1 MKLIRLIFSLVLGC
15 ALGFSF
21 LFSQLTAEQIE
32 PINVSN
38 SKEKSDLAQLSVLG
52 NNVFV
57 VWRDKSTGDK
67 DIYFVKSSDEGLSFE
82 KPVNLSDNEGPSAFP
97 RMAIIGDNIYTT
109 WYDYTPGQSDIF
121 FAKSIDNGNSFETI
135 NLSDNKGVSYNPWVA
150 AYQNNV
156 YVVWNDETP
165 TVTQLNITKPLNVDV
180 VLGTLDILLATS
192 SDSGSTF
199 AVSQLTDSS
208 GYSWNPRIAVNENNV
223 YVVWNEK
230 TDSND
235 EIFFSASNDNGKSF
249 SKPINLSLTASPSQD
264 AALKVYGNHVYV
276 IWQESLMG
284 GREIFFTKSDNNGLS
299 FGGPTNI
306 SNRGGNA
313 ELDRDTQMAVS
324 ESNVYVVWSDI
335 SVNGGVF
342 LTKSSDNGISFSKPI
357 KLNNFENAEFAQI
370 VLHDDEIYVVWNENM
385 LGNEEVF
392 LRRSHDSAQTF
403 GSIENLS
410 NDEAKSNFF
419 VMGPQIALSENKIY
433 TVFERETAETSDLFL
448 KVIGKNKILQEGTL
462 PLETDNGAVRIELNI
477 GKDSPDITKP
487 SAFELKFLDS
497 NTGDLLEN
505 VHYSFEIVDF
515 EGNKIV
521 NNENQQAEAGTAF
534 ENVQFSKSGPTTIN
548 IDVIGTG
555 VEPPYETKFSGNTST
570 VITIVPEFPLGF
582 IGVLILATSVTIF
595 LRKFKGY

>member
-410 NDEAKSNFF
+410 NDETKSNLF

-448 KVIGKNKILQEGTL
+448 KVIGKDQILQEGML
-462 PLETDNGAVRIELNI
+462 HLETDNGAVTVELNI
-477 GKDSPDITKP
+477 GKDSPDIAKP

>member
-1 MKLIRLIFSLVLGC
+1 LKLIRLIFSLVLGC

-249 SKPINLSLTASPSQD
+249 SKPINLSLTASTSQD
-264 AALKVYGNHVYV
+264 AAIKVYGNHVYV

-448 KVIGKNKILQEGTL
+448 KVIGKDQILQEGML
-462 PLETDNGAVRIELNI
+462 HLETDNGAVTVELNI
-477 GKDSPDITKP
+477 GKDSPDIAKP

-555 VEPPYETKFSGNTST
+555 VEPPYETKFSGKTSA

>member
-448 KVIGKNKILQEGTL
+448 KVIGKDQILQEGML
-462 PLETDNGAVRIELNI
+462 HLETDNGAVTVELNI
-477 GKDSPDITKP
+477 GKDSPDIAKP

>member
-1 MKLIRLIFSLVLGC
+1 LKLIRLIFSLVLGC

-249 SKPINLSLTASPSQD
+249 SKPINLSLTASTSQD
-264 AALKVYGNHVYV
+264 AAIKVYGNHVYV

-448 KVIGKNKILQEGTL
+448 KVIGKDQILQEGML
-462 PLETDNGAVRIELNI
+462 HLETDNGAVTVELNI
-477 GKDSPDITKP
+477 GKDSPDIAKP

>member
-1 MKLIRLIFSLVLGC
+1 LKLIRLIFSLVLGC

-448 KVIGKNKILQEGTL
+448 KVIGKDQILQEGML
-462 PLETDNGAVRIELNI
+462 HLETDNGAVTVELNI
-477 GKDSPDITKP
+477 GKDSPDIAKP

>member
-1 MKLIRLIFSLVLGC
+1 LKLIRLIFSLVLGC

-410 NDEAKSNFF
+410 NDEARSNLF

-448 KVIGKNKILQEGTL
+448 KVIGKDQILQEGML
-462 PLETDNGAVRIELNI
+462 HLETDNGAVTVELNI
-477 GKDSPDITKP
+477 GKDSPDIAKP